1 MSVHEIKHRR
11 KVHRVL
17 CRFRHRV
24 REWLD
29 EISGSKGDCGSLM
42 LHAGDRELREECF
55 NWMKDRGV

>member
-1 MSVHEIKHRR
+1 
-11 KVHRVL
+11 
-17 CRFRHRV
+17 V